1 MKLKI
6 IFPIIVVI
14 ANSLAAQKMPVA
26 STIDYL
32 LIQGDFEKV
41 IDTCKMML
49 AYDSLNPEIYY
60 KMGIAFQNIMEA
72 DSSVSNFYHAFCLN
86 PENKAYN
93 FMLAKGYY
101 NKEKYNL
108 AEPLFI
114 KLCSMDS
121 TNWVYAYYLTSIYMQ
136 NNRFDE
142 AIEIYKNFLLKD
154 PTNCVYLD
162 KLGYANLKK
171 GNFENAITLYDK
183 SLSINQNNVSAIKNL
198 AYLYAMTMRS
208 DTSLQLLTK
217 GIKIDPSD
225 MDLYLS
231 RANIY
236 YSKKYTKRALDD
248 YLVILSSGDT
258 SKIYLKRIGIGYC
271 NNLQPKESIPFLLK
285 AYMLDTLD
293 YETCSYLSQSYI
305 KIKDI
310 QKSIRFY
317 KRIIDILNPVNG
329 QLGYTYYLY
338 AESQKSIG
346 LYKEAISSY
355 LRSQQISN
363 NPNNYM
369 IIANL
374 YDEKLNDRM
383 NAIIYYQKYL
393 ENLLATKYPIQPEY
407 IETIKERL
415 EYLKTNPSK

>member
-1 MKLKI
+1 MKLKF
-6 IFPIIVVI
+6 IFPIIAVI
-14 ANSLAAQKMPVA
+14 ANSLAAQNIPVT
-26 STIDYL
+26 SKIDYL
-32 LIQGDFEKV
+32 LVQGDFEKV

-49 AYDSLNPEIYY
+49 ASDSLNPEIYY

-72 DSSVSNFYHAFCLN
+72 DSSVSNFYHAFYLN

-101 NKEKYNL
+101 NKEKYKL
-108 AEPLFI
+108 AEPLFN
-114 KLCSMDS
+114 KLCLMDS

-136 NNRFDE
+136 NNRYDE
-142 AIEIYKNFLLKD
+142 AIETYKRFISKD
-154 PTNCVYLD
+154 STNCVYLD

-171 GNFENAITLYDK
+171 GNFEYAISLYNK
-183 SLSINQNNVSAIKNL
+183 SLSINQKNISAIKNL

-208 DTSLQLLTK
+208 DTSLQLLTQ

-258 SKIYLKRIGIGYC
+258 DKIYLKRIGIGYC
-271 NNLQPKESIPFLLK
+271 NNLQPKESIPFLFK
-285 AYMLDTLD
+285 AYLLDTLD
-293 YETCSYLSQSYI
+293 VETSSYLGQSYF

-310 QKSIRFY
+310 QNSIRFY
-317 KRIIDILNPVNG
+317 KKVIDILNPVNG
-329 QLGYTYYLY
+329 QLGNTYRLY

-346 LYKEAISSY
+346 LYKEAITSY
-355 LRSQQISN
+355 LHSQQISN
-363 NPNNYM
+363 NPDNYM
-369 IIANL
+369 TIANL
-374 YDEKLNDRM
+374 YDEKLNDRT
-383 NAIIYYQKYL
+383 NAINYYQKYL
-393 ENLLATKYPIQPEY
+393 DNLLATKYPIQPEY
-407 IETIKERL
+407 IEAIKKRL